1 LKELNHQMAVPTV
14 IFENNDKAAHAVS
27 RYIDDVRP
35 SPQRFTLR
43 PFQRHSPSFSPW
55 WFVPSTEWP
64 AYHCSKL
71 FIHRFLPASEYLYT
85 GFYVEHGLGK
95 DLPDVKPSLVMQSNW
110 YWFEFL
116 HQAKNGA
123 LDPAQR
129 QVLERS
135 GCPVFVWL
143 DAYAFNRV
151 PTPEEVAQ
159 TPDDLI
165 EFVIRSADLQF
176 ELTEQGNEILSLL
189 SECASL
195 HELAQ
200 HLERSQQDF
209 RWYWLDLY
217 FGIRLR
223 YGTASTGTWGASEI
237 WHNALEPW
245 TPWVRAGSIGRS
257 DW

>member
-1 LKELNHQMAVPTV
+1 MY
-14 IFENNDKAAHAVS
+14 S
-27 RYIDDVRP
+27 RRKFLGSIG
-35 SPQRFTLR
+35 
-43 PFQRHSPSFSPW
+43 
-55 WFVPSTEWP
+55 
-64 AYHCSKL
+64 
-71 FIHRFLPASEYLYT
+71 LPAAGISTLASIQPGGIVRALQAAQSIRNT
-85 GFYVEHGLGK
+85 G
-95 DLPDVKPSLVMQSNW
+95 
-110 YWFEFL
+110 
-116 HQAKNGA
+116 A
-123 LDPAQR
+123 
-129 QVLERS
+129 
-135 GCPVFVWL
+135 
-143 DAYAFNRV
+143 
-151 PTPEEVAQ
+151 TPEEVAQ

-176 ELTEQGNEILSLL
+176 ELTEQGKEILSLR

>member
-1 LKELNHQMAVPTV
+1 MGTDTV
-14 IFENNDKAAHAVS
+14 ISLAGVAVS
-27 RYIDDVRP
+27 LVGAWLIAKKYGDVAGTLAARRFQEEDAKRARVAAFQSLINEVVRIREVAKHYQ
-35 SPQRFTLR
+35 SPNFDTASGAPKL
-43 PFQRHSPSFSPW
+43 PVTAFETTFVSGSP
-55 WFVPSTEWP
+55 
-64 AYHCSKL
+64 
-71 FIHRFLPASEYLYT
+71 
-85 GFYVEHGLGK
+85 GL
-95 DLPDVKPSLVMQSNW
+95 
-110 YWFEFL
+110 
-116 HQAKNGA
+116 AA
-123 LDPAQR
+123 L
-129 QVLERS
+129 
-135 GCPVFVWL
+135 
-143 DAYAFNRV
+143 
-151 PTPEEVAQ
+151 EEVAQ

-165 EFVIRSADLQF
+165 EFVIRSANLQF

-217 FGIRLR
+217 FGIQLR